1 LIFLRGGKIIEKNNT
16 KKVLIIG
23 LIVLYISILTGS
35 ITIGENTLK
44 EIQRAREDIK
54 KENILLWKK

>member
-1 LIFLRGGKIIEKNNT
+1 MIFLRGGKIIEKNNT